1 MAAGT
6 IISVLANI
14 PWGQVVD
21 NAPKVADGAAK
32 LWKAVRRKTS
42 DLSGEPDAESAD
54 APKTEAQALD
64 QRLSAMQAQLLGLE
78 EQLAI
83 SAELI
88 QALAEQNTQLVR
100 KIDQNSVRLFRLA
113 AATAIVV
120 LALAGVIA
128 YLLLRS

>member
-21 NAPKVADGAAK
+21 NAPKVADGAAR

-42 DLSGEPDAESAD
+42 DAAADESAE
-54 APKTEAQALD
+54 AAQTEAEALD

-100 KIDQNSVRLFRLA
+100 KIEQNSVRLFRLA
-113 AATAIVV
+113 MAAAMGGVALLGLIV
-120 LALAGVIA
+120 
-128 YLLLRS
+128 YLILRP